1 MTGIRYLALE
11 GAEGSGKSTHAARL
25 ATSLDALLTHETGG
39 TAVGAR
45 LRQILHDVD
54 VVDLDDRAEA
64 LIIAADRAQ
73 HIARVVRPALDAGR
87 CVVSDRTVYSTL
99 AYQGYGRRL
108 DLAELRRLNDWA
120 VSGVWPDRVVLL
132 DAPLDVLTARL
143 RSRELDRFERA
154 GVEFH
159 RRVVEGFRAMARA
172 DPARWTVVDATGSPD
187 EVAAEVLR
195 AVSG

>member
-1 MTGIRYLALE
+1 MTAVRYVALE

-25 ATSLDALLTHETGG
+25 AASLGALLTHETGG

-54 VVDLDDRAEA
+54 VIDLDDRAEA

-99 AYQGYGRRL
+99 AYQGYGRGL
-108 DLAELRRLNDWA
+108 DLDELRRLNDWA
-120 VSGVWPDRVVLL
+120 VDGLWPERVVLL
-132 DAPLDVLTARL
+132 DAPLDVLTTRL

-154 GVEFH
+154 GPEFH
-159 RRVVEGFRAMARA
+159 ERVVEGFRTMAGE
-172 DPARWTVVDATGSPD
+172 DPNRWAVIDATGAPD
-187 EVAAEVLR
+187 DVAAEVLR
-195 AVSG
+195 AVAG